1 MLATLVED
9 WDDITQ
15 EERRRM
21 IGVVFAEIHASNEG
35 IARLLPR
42 EDWKPYMQ
50 AVLRDPATLARW
62 GTERKTGLED
72 SKRTFSLVRQSTD
85 RVVLRRNA

>member
-9 WDDITQ
+9 WDDMTQ

-62 GTERKTGLED
+62 GTERKTGLKVRDVETV
-72 SKRTFSLVRQSTD
+72 RLVRD
-85 RVVLRRNA
+85 ERGWLLAG

>member
-1 MLATLVED
+1 
-9 WDDITQ
+9 
-15 EERRRM
+15 M

-62 GTERKTGLED
+62 GTERKTGLKVRD
-72 SKRTFSLVRQSTD
+72 VDTVRLVRD
-85 RVVLRRNA
+85 ERGWLLLAG